1 MLYGGSAACTI
12 VLLTQLQL
20 LHLSHK
26 SRSQQLLPDRTTS
39 CTAAFCCCHT
49 HSEANRLREQLTLFF
64 NSSPF
69 LQVIIVMDPAAAG
82 KPRLPI
88 IRRSSDI
95 KLPPR
100 EKRYVFDKAYDG
112 NTDNRTLY
120 NGTFKASYPGL
131 LTWSICSVPTHMLM
145 GSVTDTCIGNA
156 LVMHC

>member
-1 MLYGGSAACTI
+1 MGI
-12 VLLTQLQL
+12 LQPSIFL
-20 LHLSHK
+20 KETLS
-26 SRSQQLLPDRTTS
+26 
-39 CTAAFCCCHT
+39 
-49 HSEANRLREQLTLFF
+49 
-64 NSSPF
+64 F

-120 NGTFKASYPGL
+120 NGTVKASYSGL
-131 LTWSICSVPTHMLM
+131 LTWSNLQSVNA
-145 GSVTDTCIGNA
+145 CIDRQCDRH
-156 LVMHC
+156 LHW